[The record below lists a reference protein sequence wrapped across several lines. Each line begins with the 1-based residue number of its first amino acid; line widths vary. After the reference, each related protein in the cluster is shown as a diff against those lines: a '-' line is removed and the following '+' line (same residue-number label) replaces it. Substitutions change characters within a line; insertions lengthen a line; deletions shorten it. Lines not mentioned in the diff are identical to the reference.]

1 MLKSRYMNAGKR
13 SNQLKLLNTENYN
26 KIKKYREK
34 SSNLPTKNRYK

>member
-26 KIKKYREK
+26 KIKKI
-34 SSNLPTKNRYK
+34 